1 MENIF
6 KYIKECTYD
15 FVGYVVPGIIVFYLL
30 LIVATQEASP
40 IYILFTNRQV
50 CKSVLE
56 NLVSINIFAIIVIS
70 YLLGHGVNFI
80 WNMIE
85 KISRLFLKNENN
97 KKLEYKLKQVV
108 LELYSEDDILISLD
122 EEEGNRY
129 LLTLA
134 STNSR
139 FENHND
145 LIQKYIY
152 KKKLY
157 GSLSCIC
164 LGLLIDGLLSIIPI
178 VIDTKLSEKFCFILL
193 ILVFLVIMMISFYS
207 EYKKHLNLR
216 RKESYMYL
224 INKEKDK
231 EISSEKNC

>member
-1 MENIF
+1 MDNIF
-6 KYIKECTYD
+6 KYIKEFTYD
-15 FVGYVVPGIIVFYLL
+15 FIGYVVPGVIVFYLL
-30 LIVATQEASP
+30 LIVATQGASP
-40 IYILFTNRQV
+40 IYILFTNRQA
-50 CKSVLE
+50 CKSVLD

-80 WNMIE
+80 WDMIV
-85 KISRLFLKNENN
+85 KIKRYFFKKEND

-108 LELYSEDDILISLD
+108 LKLYSRDDVLISLD

-152 KKKLY
+152 KHKLY
-157 GSLSCIC
+157 GSLSFIFII
-164 LGLLIDGLLSIIPI
+164 LFIDSIISI
-178 VIDTKLSEKFCFILL
+178 IMISDAKLEKFIVFVLPLFIL
-193 ILVFLVIMMISFYS
+193 MIAFFC
-207 EYKKHLNLR
+207 EYKRHFDLR
-216 RKESYMYL
+216 KKESYMYL
-224 INKEKDK
+224 ISKRR
-231 EISSEKNC
+231 